1 MDENPY
7 KSPATAQTKYA
18 TAPIPSEKMPG
29 GIPYIIA
36 NEAAER
42 FSFYGMKCIL
52 VIFMTQKLMG
62 AHGLDVMS
70 KEDALFWYHL
80 FGAGVYFLPFFGAIL
95 SDAVLGKYRT
105 ILSLSLVYCLG
116 HVALAMDD
124 TRVGLL
130 LGLVL
135 ISIGGGGIKSC
146 VSAHVGDQFG
156 ATNKH
161 LLEKV
166 FGWFYFSINLGAFTS
181 TILTPVLMARY
192 GPHLAFGV
200 PGILMALATLF
211 FFMGRNKFVH
221 IPPGGIGFFRETF
234 STEGFVAMAKL
245 CTIYVFVAMFWA
257 LFDQTG
263 SAWVLQAKDMNRL
276 LFDFP
281 LFHRLDAFLIGR
293 GYWFAGFSQFEVLP
307 SQIQAANPLLI
318 MILIP
323 IFAYGIYPLMNRLFR
338 LTPLRKI
345 SIGMFVTVPAFAIPA
360 WIEMRITA
368 GAAPHIIWQ
377 IVAYIILTAAE
388 VMISITCLEF
398 SYTQAPKKMK
408 SLVMGL
414 FFMSVSLGNV
424 FTAAVNYFIQ
434 NEDGTSKLPGAS
446 YYWFFTAA
454 MLIVALLF
462 VVVAA
467 AYRTRTY
474 IQDEQGSSQ

>member
-7 KSPATAQTKYA
+7 EPPATDEKPHKYA
-18 TAPIPSEKMPG
+18 TAPIPSKRMPP
-29 GIPYIIA
+29 GIPYIVT

-52 VIFMTQKLMG
+52 VIFMTQHLMG
-62 AHGLDVMS
+62 REGLDVMS
-70 KEDALFWYHL
+70 KPEAMFWYHL
-80 FGAGVYFLPFFGAIL
+80 FTAGVYFLPFFGAIL

-116 HVALAMDD
+116 HFALFLDD
-124 TRVGLL
+124 TRVGLCV
-130 LGLVL
+130 GLVL

-161 LLEKV
+161 LLAKV
-166 FGWFYFSINLGAFTS
+166 FGWFYFAINLGAFTS
-181 TILTPVLMARY
+181 TILTPTLMARY
-192 GPHLAFGV
+192 GPHVAFGV
-200 PGILMALATLF
+200 PGILMGLATLF

-221 IPPGGIGFFRETF
+221 IPPGGIGFFREMF
-234 STEGFVAMAKL
+234 STEGLVAMAKL

-263 SAWVLQAKDMNRL
+263 SAWVLQAQNMNR
-276 LFDFP
+276 
-281 LFHRLDAFLIGR
+281 HIGP
-293 GYWFAGFSQFEVLP
+293 WEVLP

-323 IFAYGIYPLMNRLFR
+323 VFAYGIYPLMNRVFP

-345 SIGMFVTVPAFAIPA
+345 SIGLFVTVLAFAISA

-368 GAAPHIIWQ
+368 GATPHIIWQ
-377 IVAYIILTAAE
+377 ILAYVILTAAE
-388 VMISITCLEF
+388 VMVSITCLEF

-414 FFMSVSLGNV
+414 FFISVSLGNV

-434 NEDGTSKLPGAS
+434 TDEGVSRLPGAS
-446 YYWFFTAA
+446 YYWFFTGM
-454 MLIVALLF
+454 MLVVAVLF
-462 VVVAA
+462 VGVAA
-467 AYRTRTY
+467 TYRERTY
-474 IQDEQGSSQ
+474 IQDEQ